1 MYAKA
6 WGEQQV
12 RLMLAGS
19 GTDYTETVRAAV
31 PNSRIDRGP
40 ERDEADARDYRTSF
54 ARLATAFP
62 DACTTRLSQGVREIA
77 DAMDAKELGDPD
89 LPEYD
94 NFRGLTASRNAG
106 RITAVRS
113 LACERLH
120 AEYAAADWSTQ

>member
-1 MYAKA
+1 MP
-6 WGEQQV
+6 
-12 RLMLAGS
+12 R
-19 GTDYTETVRAAV
+19 
-31 PNSRIDRGP
+31 SRIDRGP

-62 DACTTRLSQGVREIA
+62 GACTTHLSEGVREIA

-94 NFRGLTASRNAG
+94 NLRGLVASRNAG
-106 RITAVRS
+106 RITAARS

-120 AEYAAADWSTQ
+120 AEYAAADWSVQ